1 MLNTAKRIDKFNK
14 EIAEN
19 YVYLEDQ
26 KKALAEKIATGEIT
40 QDQSDKQLSSA
51 LNILKAT
58 QREMATQLRAELEQ
72 ASLLELEKIQ
82 AGYKS
87 VTQDNKAELDLL
99 AEAGNLAEL
108 ERSAKKYE
116 NNPLALLRLAQIA
129 KDKNIAIMIT
139 VYEKENRLNEYFNRA
154 KTLIES
160 TARYKNDHP
169 EDIAKLRMIN
179 NGKSNDAE
187 RLFNSYRNPDE
198 FAG

>member
-14 EIAEN
+14 EIAES

-40 QDQSDKQLSSA
+40 QDQADKQLSSA
-51 LNILKAT
+51 LNILKTT
-58 QREMATQLRAELEQ
+58 QREMTRQLKAELDE
-72 ASLLELEKIQ
+72 ASFLELEKIQ

-99 AEAGNLAEL
+99 AEAGNSAEL

-160 TARYKNDHP
+160 IARYKNDNP
-169 EDIAKLRMIN
+169 EDIAKLRMIS

-187 RLFNSYRNPDE
+187 RLFNSYRNPE
-198 FAG
+198 PFLK

>member
-1 MLNTAKRIDKFNK
+1 MLNTAKKIDKFNK
-14 EIAEN
+14 EVAEH
-19 YVYLEDQ
+19 YIYLEDQ

-40 QDQSDKQLSSA
+40 QDQADKQLSSA
-51 LNILKAT
+51 LNILKTT
-58 QREMATQLRAELEQ
+58 QREMATQLKAELDQ
-72 ASLLELEKIQ
+72 ASFLELEKIQ

-108 ERSAKKYE
+108 ERAAKKYE

-154 KTLIES
+154 KALIES
-160 TARYKNDHP
+160 TARYKNDYP
-169 EDIAKLRMIN
+169 EDVAKLRMIS
-179 NGKSNDAE
+179 NGKNNDAE
-187 RLFNSYRNPDE
+187 RLFNSYRNPE
-198 FAG
+198 PFLK

>member
-72 ASLLELEKIQ
+72 ASFLELEKIQ

-99 AEAGNLAEL
+99 AEAGNTVEI
-108 ERSAKKYE
+108 ERAAKKYE

-160 TARYKNDHP
+160 TARYKNDNP

-187 RLFNSYRNPDE
+187 RLFNSYRNPE
-198 FAG
+198 PFLK